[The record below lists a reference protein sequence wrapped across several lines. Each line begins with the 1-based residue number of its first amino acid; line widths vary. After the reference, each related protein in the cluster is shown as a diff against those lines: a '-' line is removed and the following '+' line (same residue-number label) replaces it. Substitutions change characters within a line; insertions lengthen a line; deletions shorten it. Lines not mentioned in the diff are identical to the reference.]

1 MLNADYYYK
10 LDSLVQK
17 FGIGTLRV
25 LVGNTYDDHT
35 ARNAS
40 QHVVNRYQKK
50 RGDAM
55 EIETI
60 TERDEIL
67 NIGQVLAE
75 RMEAEL

>member
-1 MLNADYYYK
+1 M
-10 LDSLVQK
+10 
-17 FGIGTLRV
+17 
-25 LVGNTYDDHT
+25 
-35 ARNAS
+35 
-40 QHVVNRYQKK
+40 NRYQKK

-67 NIGQVLAE
+67 NIGQVLAN